1 MNLFVTGKIMKN
13 CIPSEVIVPK
23 SSQTFK
29 RMDRGDFKQHMY
41 SYMLNG
47 KREKVGLICWKDRD
61 MVYCILN
68 EANTQEIDSCVQRSK
83 FGLQTLNRP
92 RMISKYNQFMG
103 GVDLADMRRL
113 HCNSTVMCQN
123 RWWLKLF
130 FYLLDVGTSNALV
143 LYNLSR
149 KHNEQPMSIQLLR

>member
-1 MNLFVTGKIMKN
+1 
-13 CIPSEVIVPK
+13 
-23 SSQTFK
+23 
-29 RMDRGDFKQHMY
+29 MY

-149 KHNEQPMSIQLLR
+149 KHNEQPMSIQLL